1 MQKER
6 VVIVTQHVKNIA
18 TLSDEQN
25 SHLQS
30 ALEEGDPAAP
40 DADAR
45 KESEVA
51 SKNLSASSDNMTQRD
66 VNFA

>member
-1 MQKER
+1 M
-6 VVIVTQHVKNIA
+6 KNIA